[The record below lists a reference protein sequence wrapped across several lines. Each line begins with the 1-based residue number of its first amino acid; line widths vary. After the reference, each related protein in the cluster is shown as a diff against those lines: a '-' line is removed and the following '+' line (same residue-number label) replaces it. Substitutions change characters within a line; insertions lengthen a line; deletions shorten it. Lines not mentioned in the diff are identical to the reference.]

1 MADKKTTAKKPA
13 KPKAAAQAKP
23 TRPAKPRP
31 TQDQAG
37 RPSPPD
43 RDGNGAPGGSLPG
56 NQTTEGAKGTDEAV
70 LARREIAEDGLAT
83 VILKGVNIGRKTHHP
98 IGVNGRIR
106 NLKVG
111 VRVQVNAAEL
121 EALVASHVEFETV
134 SEGAVAAAVE
144 GSSAAA
150 ETPAEETA
158 EGATEGGEQD
168 PPVGSQGDGNP
179 NPEVTEPATG
189 EVADGAATQ
198 TQEGTGGDTGNGGTE
213 GAQA

>member
-1 MADKKTTAKKPA
+1 MADKTTTTKPKPKKTA
-13 KPKAAAQAKP
+13 KPKVAA
-23 TRPAKPRP
+23 TAKPRP
-31 TQDQAG
+31 TQDRAG

-121 EALVASHVEFETV
+121 DALIASSVKFETV
-134 SEGAVAAAVE
+134 VQTTGAAAVE

-168 PPVGSQGDGNP
+168 PAVGSQGDGNP